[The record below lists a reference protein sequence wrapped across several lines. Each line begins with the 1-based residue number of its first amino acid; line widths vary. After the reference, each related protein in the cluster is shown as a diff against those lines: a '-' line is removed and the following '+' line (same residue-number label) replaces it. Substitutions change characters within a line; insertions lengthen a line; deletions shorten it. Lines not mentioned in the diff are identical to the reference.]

1 MARERETPY
10 DGMPTCRPPR
20 VQNHPKGV
28 HRCVLVVP
36 GLPTNEGRQQTENQ
50 SVLAGKRMKKGPG
63 VHCSKGIRKV
73 HATPNRGPQLYGV
86 LNTRGINVKINVLRS
101 KVFGGSAYEGN
112 GHCIGQ
118 NILK

>member
-1 MARERETPY
+1 MMARERETPY
-10 DGMPTCRPPR
+10 DGMPTCQPPR

-73 HATPNRGPQLYGV
+73 RAIRKCVPLRIED
-86 LNTRGINVKINVLRS
+86 LNFT
-101 KVFGGSAYEGN
+101 AYETREA
-112 GHCIGQ
+112 
-118 NILK
+118 